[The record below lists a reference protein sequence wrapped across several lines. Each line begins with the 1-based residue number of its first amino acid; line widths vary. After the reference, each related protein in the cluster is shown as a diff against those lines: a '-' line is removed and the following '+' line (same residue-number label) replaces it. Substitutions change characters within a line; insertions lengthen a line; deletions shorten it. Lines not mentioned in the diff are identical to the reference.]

1 MTGNTY
7 GRRPWILFPLQESV
21 AKQARGTPCVKCI
34 FSGELCSSHWS
45 SEFFFLFSLFF
56 HRNMSH
62 GISGSAGISHSLPLN
77 SLKLSII
84 VRSFFR
90 GRGIGAN
97 TPDWEFQR
105 SWMESPPEMALK
117 FTAMLPNCENVS
129 RRVCAAFSSLGNV
142 LKHRRLFTASL
153 TRTYIYH
160 KGFIHS
166 REGLWARAAD

>member
-1 MTGNTY
+1 MNSV
-7 GRRPWILFPLQESV
+7 SV
-21 AKQARGTPCVKCI
+21 ARECCKAGARDPMCKVYLQRRIMQQPLVFRVFFSI
-34 FSGELCSSHWS
+34 FS
-45 SEFFFLFSLFF
+45 FF

-62 GISGSAGISHSLPLN
+62 SISGSAGISHSLPLN

-84 VRSFFR
+84 VRSIFR

-129 RRVCAAFSSLGNV
+129 RRVCAGFSSLGNV